1 MINQNGFTLVE
12 IIIVIAIVG
21 LILSFG
27 MGIDLSAFNRNTFQ
41 AEEATIV
48 SVLER
53 ARSRAMANLSDDAH
67 GVCYVDPNYVI
78 FQEDDGCDE
87 TAPASELIPA
97 NVDIATT
104 SDFSDFPVVFNRLA
118 GTVTGATIDIEVKDG
133 IKSAHIIISNEGTIN
148 W

>member
-1 MINQNGFTLVE
+1 MKGFTLIE
-12 IIIVIAIVG
+12 ILIVIAIVG
-21 LILSFG
+21 LVLSFG
-27 MGIDLSAFNRNTFQ
+27 MGIDLSAFRRNTFQ

-78 FQEDDGCDE
+78 FEEDDGCNDA
-87 TAPASELIPA
+87 APASELVSA
-97 NVDIATT
+97 NTNIASHPLTTFPIIIFDQLTGNRSTVD
-104 SDFSDFPVVFNRLA
+104 D
-118 GTVTGATIDIEVKDG
+118 TIHIEDG
-133 IKSAHIIISNEGTIN
+133 IKLEDIIINEEGTIN